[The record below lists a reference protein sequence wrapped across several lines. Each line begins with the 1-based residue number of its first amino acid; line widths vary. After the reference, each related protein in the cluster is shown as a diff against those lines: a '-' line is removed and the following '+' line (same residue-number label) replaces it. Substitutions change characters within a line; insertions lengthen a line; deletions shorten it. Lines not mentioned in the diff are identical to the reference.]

1 MPTRIF
7 AQRRDSNSSSECSDE
22 SDHSRSTA
30 PTLYSIRPS
39 LKQNLT
45 AHPTCYSNGS
55 WDDLFYDSLKAPSSV
70 ETYASTVASEE
81 DLGQDDFIYEEPES
95 VYEPV
100 SSTAVPSTP
109 PEFADFFP
117 STRRLCIRHDD
128 TVDGNMNLRVDTERH
143 MTTGNKVDLTLF
155 HLRMHDLK
163 NRDFSLRRYC
173 RESGREV
180 CHSGRKYTKPASER
194 RPGLHLSVS
203 NALATLRSKSESKT
217 ATMTSFKRQDSGYES
232 MDEDDYETMFKTPF
246 KETRGSSILLPTNTT
261 QLEFSNYAHL
271 DLKRRGTKSSKRYE
285 FDYWGTAYAWKRITT
300 RNGQRK
306 ETSYHL
312 YNTLTSEAIAHIV
325 PTPLTPTESR
335 DEEEKGGWVPP
346 CSMWIS
352 DEKTL
357 RGLTDVA
364 DVIVA
369 TGLMALVDDCIKSR
383 WHHKDRFQ
391 FPIPMPMLSSR
402 KMNMEYIGPKRLI
415 DEVFHRRGNTATRQP
430 TPLRQ
435 TSAEA

>member
-1 MPTRIF
+1 MPTRFF
-7 AQRRDSNSSSECSDE
+7 AQRRDSNSSSECSDR

-30 PTLYSIRPS
+30 PTLYSTRPS

-45 AHPTCYSNGS
+45 AHPTCCSSGHWNDSFYSS
-55 WDDLFYDSLKAPSSV
+55 SKARSSV
-70 ETYASTVASEE
+70 ETYASTVASED
-81 DLGQDDFIYEEPES
+81 DLGEDDFIYEEPEHI
-95 VYEPV
+95 YEPA
-100 SSTAVPSTP
+100 SPTAVPSTP

-128 TVDGNMNLRVDTERH
+128 TVDGNMNLRIDTEKH
-143 MTTGNKVDLTLF
+143 MATGNKVDLTLF

-180 CHSGRKYTKPASER
+180 CHSSRKYTKPASER
-194 RPGLHLSVS
+194 RPGIHRSMS

-217 ATMTSFKRQDSGYES
+217 ATMSSLKRQDSGYDS
-232 MDEDDYETMFKTPF
+232 MDEDDYEEMFKAPS
-246 KETRGSSILLPTNTT
+246 KETRGSNILLPTNTT

-300 RNGQRK
+300 RNGQTK

-312 YNTLTSEAIAHIV
+312 YNTLTSEVVAHIV
-325 PTPLTPTESR
+325 PTPLTPFESR
-335 DEEEKGGWVPP
+335 EEEGKGGWVPP

-352 DEKTL
+352 EEKIF

-364 DVIVA
+364 
-369 TGLMALVDDCIKSR
+369 
-383 WHHKDRFQ
+383 
-391 FPIPMPMLSSR
+391 
-402 KMNMEYIGPKRLI
+402 E
-415 DEVFHRRGNTATRQP
+415 
-430 TPLRQ
+430 
-435 TSAEA
+435 